1 MAKKNVINVNY
12 VTKVIKV
19 EEARKKSLWYNI
31 NKIYILF
38 ILYHRVLTATFF
50 INDIR
55 DIVDLNDILRLWE
68 C

>member
-50 INDIR
+50 Y
-55 DIVDLNDILRLWE
+55 
-68 C
+68 

>member
-31 NKIYILF
+31 NNLF

>member
-31 NKIYILF
+31 NKIIFY
-38 ILYHRVLTATFF
+38 LYYT
-50 INDIR
+50 IG
-55 DIVDLNDILRLWE
+55 